1 MKFLTKFLVAVL
13 LISMGT
19 TAIASEHGTVRQ
31 DAEAIDVLQRMGIYI
46 ASLDRFAIN
55 SLSFSDARLDAGL
68 IELMNFIT

>member
-19 TAIASEHGTVRQ
+19 TAIASEYGTVRQ